1 MTGLDVLGG
10 FVFMATGGGS
20 SGDGTL
26 SLAASGVW
34 ITSADGRSIILGSLM
49 VSIDDGSAT

>member
-1 MTGLDVLGG
+1 MLGG

-34 ITSADGRSIILGSLM
+34 ITSAVGRSIILGSLI